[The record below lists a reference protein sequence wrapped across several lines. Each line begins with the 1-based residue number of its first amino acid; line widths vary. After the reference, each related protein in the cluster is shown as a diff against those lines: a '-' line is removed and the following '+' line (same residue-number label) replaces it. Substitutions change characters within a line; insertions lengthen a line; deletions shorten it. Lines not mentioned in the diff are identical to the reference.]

1 MLNGPKHDT
10 PNAAALLKRIAKSYG
25 QRNQYK
31 KASVVCIKATGTQ
44 TEQKE
49 TQAVY
54 IESESVKE
62 AEERLD
68 MSTSDEYT
76 ISNWA
81 DISENEESDSDD
93 EFSI

>member
-1 MLNGPKHDT
+1 M
-10 PNAAALLKRIAKSYG
+10 
-25 QRNQYK
+25 
-31 KASVVCIKATGTQ
+31 
-44 TEQKE
+44 QKE
-49 TQAVY
+49 TQTVY

-68 MSTSDEYT
+68 MITSDEYT